1 MERSYFGSMD
11 RVLQDLKDM
20 KKISIIGL
28 GYVGLPLAKEFSKYF
43 NVVGYDKNLERI
55 DELNKGLDRNF
66 EFKKKDI
73 KKSKIKFT
81 KNIAD
86 IKFSDFFILTVP
98 TPVTANLK
106 PDLRLLI
113 SAVRS
118 VAPFIKKG
126 SMVII
131 ESTVYPGVTEDVCQP
146 ILEKI
151 SNLKSPKDFYIG
163 YSPERVN
170 PGDKKNTVSNIN
182 KVVASQNIDSELIIY
197 NLYKKI
203 IRAQVFKAESI
214 KVAEAAKVIE
224 NAQRDLNIAFVNEL
238 SLIFNKLNIK
248 TTSVLKAASTKW
260 NFLRFN
266 PGLVGGH
273 CIGVDPYYLTY
284 IAKKN
289 KYNPRVILSGRSVNN
304 NMVMFILQQI
314 KKIFKNK
321 KITINLFGASFKEN
335 CADIRNSKSIEL
347 LKILKKNNYKI
358 VLNDPFLIKAKLKN
372 LHGIPIK
379 MIKNLKKSDL
389 CIFTVAHKEYS
400 KFNNINLKKLV
411 KKNGYVFDIKNIFN
425 DNTLNNINYW
435 KF

>member
-1 MERSYFGSMD
+1 
-11 RVLQDLKDM
+11 M

-43 NVVGYDKNLERI
+43 NVVGYDKNLERVN
-55 DELNKGLDRNF
+55 ELNEGIDRNF
-66 EFKKKDI
+66 EFQKKDI
-73 KKSKIKFT
+73 KKSKIKFSN
-81 KNIAD
+81 NIND
-86 IKFSDFFILTVP
+86 IKHSDFFILTVP
-98 TPVTANLK
+98 TPVTTNLK

-113 SAVRS
+113 SAVKS
-118 VAPFIKKG
+118 VAPFVKKS

-131 ESTVYPGVTEDVCQP
+131 ESTVYPGVTEDICQP

-151 SNLKSPKDFYIG
+151 SKLKSPKDFYIG

-170 PGDKKNTVSNIN
+170 PGDKKNTVANIN
-182 KVVASQNIDSELIIY
+182 KVVASQNTDSKLIIY

-203 IRAQVFKAESI
+203 IKAQVFKAESI

-224 NAQRDLNIAFVNEL
+224 NAQRDINIAFVNEL

-260 NFLRFN
+260 NFLKFN

-289 KYNPRVILSGRSVNN
+289 KYNPRVILSGRLVNN
-304 NMVMFILQQI
+304 NMVMFIFYQI

-321 KITINLFGASFKEN
+321 KITINFFGTSFKEN

-358 VLNDPFLIKAKLKN
+358 IINDPFLIKAKLKKLN
-372 LHGIPIK
+372 GIPIK
-379 MIKNLKKSDL
+379 IIKNLKKSDL

-400 KFNNINLKKLV
+400 DFNNVNLKKLV

-425 DNTLNNINYW
+425 DNTLKNINYW

>member
-1 MERSYFGSMD
+1 
-11 RVLQDLKDM
+11 M

-28 GYVGLPLAKEFSKYF
+28 GYVGLPLGKEFSKYF
-43 NVVGYDKNLERI
+43 NVVGYDKNLERV
-55 DELNKGLDRNF
+55 DELNKGIDRNF
-66 EFKKKDI
+66 EFQKKDI
-73 KKSKIKFT
+73 KKSKIKFSN
-81 KNIAD
+81 NIND
-86 IKFSDFFILTVP
+86 IKYSDFFILTVP

-118 VAPFIKKG
+118 VAPFVKKG

-131 ESTVYPGVTEDVCQP
+131 ESTVYPGVTEDICQP

-151 SNLKSPKDFYIG
+151 SKLKSPNDFYIG

-170 PGDKKNTVSNIN
+170 PGDKKNTISNIN
-182 KVVASQNIDSELIIY
+182 KVVASQNAESKLIIY

-203 IRAQVFKAESI
+203 IKAQVFKAESI

-224 NAQRDLNIAFVNEL
+224 NAQRDINIAFVNEL

-289 KYNPRVILSGRSVNN
+289 KYKPRVILSGRLVNN
-304 NMVMFILQQI
+304 NMVMFIFHQI

-321 KITINLFGASFKEN
+321 KISINFFGTSFKEN

-347 LKILKKNNYKI
+347 LKILKKKDYKI
-358 VLNDPFLIKAKLKN
+358 ILNDPFLIKAKLKKIN
-372 LHGIPIK
+372 GIPIK
-379 MIKNLKKSDL
+379 IIENLKKSDL

-400 KFNNINLKKLV
+400 KLNNINLKKLV

-425 DNTLNNINYW
+425 NNTLNNINYW

>member
-1 MERSYFGSMD
+1 
-11 RVLQDLKDM
+11 M

-43 NVVGYDKNLERI
+43 NVVGYDKNLERVN
-55 DELNKGLDRNF
+55 ELNEGIDRNF
-66 EFKKKDI
+66 EFQKKDI
-73 KKSKIKFT
+73 KKSKIKFSN
-81 KNIAD
+81 NIND
-86 IKFSDFFILTVP
+86 IKHSDFFILTVP
-98 TPVTANLK
+98 TPVTTNLK

-113 SAVRS
+113 SAVKS
-118 VAPFIKKG
+118 VAPFVKKS

-131 ESTVYPGVTEDVCQP
+131 ESTVYPGVTEDICQP

-151 SNLKSPKDFYIG
+151 SKLKSPKDFYIG

-170 PGDKKNTVSNIN
+170 PGDKKNTVANIN
-182 KVVASQNIDSELIIY
+182 KVVASQNTDSKLIIY

-203 IRAQVFKAESI
+203 IKAQVFKAESI

-224 NAQRDLNIAFVNEL
+224 NAQRDINIAFVNEL

-260 NFLRFN
+260 NFLKFN

-289 KYNPRVILSGRSVNN
+289 KYNPRVILSGRLVNN
-304 NMVMFILQQI
+304 NMVMFIFYQI

-321 KITINLFGASFKEN
+321 KITINFFGTSFKEN

-347 LKILKKNNYKI
+347 LKILKKNDYKI
-358 VLNDPFLIKAKLKN
+358 ILNDPFLIKAKLKKLN
-372 LHGIPIK
+372 GIPIK
-379 MIKNLKKSDL
+379 IIKNLKKSDL

-400 KFNNINLKKLV
+400 DFNNVNLKKLV

-425 DNTLNNINYW
+425 DNTLKNINYW